1 MALTNNYFEKFY
13 INGEFTIDNKR
24 IVLPSKF
31 VKGQYIRII
40 GSLLND
46 GVYKIE
52 EKDSDNFATLSSLQD
67 EVFTGYIVGL
77 AVPRGFEDL
86 ATQVDD
92 WNKKNAS
99 RRGLAS
105 ESSLNGY
112 YSWSANAKDVG
123 EAFASE
129 IAVFS
134 KPKVAD
140 TYFITYAECINE
152 RNNIQS

>member
-1 MALTNNYFEKFY
+1 MISDLMALTNNYFEKFY
-13 INGEFTIDNKR
+13 VNGEFVIENKK
-24 IVLPSKF
+24 IILPSRF

-52 EKDSDNFATLSSLQD
+52 EKDSENYATLSSLLD
-67 EVFTGYIVGL
+67 ETFTGYIVGL
-77 AVPRGFEDL
+77 AVPQSFQEL
-86 ATQVDD
+86 AKQVDD
-92 WNKKNAS
+92 WNKANAS

-123 EAFASE
+123 EAFANE
-129 IAVFS
+129 IAMFS

-140 TYFITYAECINE
+140 TYFLSYTECINE
-152 RNNIQS
+152 